1 MPDRLRLDRRTF
13 LAASAASVTLPLLA
27 HAAEGERTIIDTHQ
41 HLWIRKKVRMNWI
54 AKGSK
59 LDRDF
64 TPDDYADAIKG
75 TGITQAVYLEV
86 DVVPD
91 DLNTEADWVA
101 DLCAGGKTATRA
113 AVIGGRPE
121 SDGFAKYVARFKD
134 HKHIRGV
141 RRVLH
146 GETKAGHCL
155 SKEFQRGMNALA
167 ENGMH
172 FELCM
177 RHADLPDAIKLAK
190 ACPETRFVLDHCGN
204 PDLKKHDQWKRD
216 MEALAQCKNVLACK
230 VSGIVA
236 SADPTNWSA
245 DDLAPV
251 VNHTLDTFG
260 PERVMFGSDW
270 PVCLR
275 TATIKQWLAALDAIV
290 KERKAENMTK
300 LFRKNAERVYR
311 LA

>member
-1 MPDRLRLDRRTF
+1 MLDRRTF
-13 LAASAASVTLPLLA
+13 LACSSLGLGWSLTSGAE
-27 HAAEGERTIIDTHQ
+27 AAERGIIDTHQ
-41 HLWIRKKVRMNWI
+41 HLWIRKKVRLPWI

-64 TPDDYADAIKG
+64 TPDDYAQAIQG

-86 DVVPD
+86 DVLPD
-91 DLNTEADWVA
+91 DHQTEANWIA
-101 DLCAGGKTATRA
+101 DLCASGKTATRA

-121 SDGFAKYVARFKD
+121 SEGFGKYLARFQD
-134 HKHIRGV
+134 HQYVRGL

-146 GETKAGHCL
+146 GETKPGHCL
-155 SKEFQRGMNALA
+155 SKAFQRGIQLLG
-167 ENGMH
+167 EKGLH

-177 RHADLPDAIKLAK
+177 RHAELPDATKLAR
-190 ACPETRFVLDHCGN
+190 ACPDTRLVLNHCGN
-204 PDLKKHDQWKRD
+204 PDLKKHEQWQRD
-216 MEALAQCKNVLACK
+216 LEALAKCKNVVACK
-230 VSGIVA
+230 ISGIVA
-236 SADPTNWSA
+236 SADPTKWTA

-260 PERVMFGSDW
+260 PDRVMFGSDW

-275 TATIKQWLAALDAIV
+275 TATLKQWLAALDAIV
-290 KERKAENMTK
+290 QERKAEDKAK
-300 LFRKNAERVYR
+300 LFRTNAQRVYR

>member
-1 MPDRLRLDRRTF
+1 
-13 LAASAASVTLPLLA
+13 
-27 HAAEGERTIIDTHQ
+27 
-41 HLWIRKKVRMNWI
+41 
-54 AKGSK
+54 
-59 LDRDF
+59 
-64 TPDDYADAIKG
+64 
-75 TGITQAVYLEV
+75 
-86 DVVPD
+86 
-91 DLNTEADWVA
+91 
-101 DLCAGGKTATRA
+101 
-113 AVIGGRPE
+113 
-121 SDGFAKYVARFKD
+121 
-134 HKHIRGV
+134 
-141 RRVLH
+141 
-146 GETKAGHCL
+146 
-155 SKEFQRGMNALA
+155 MNALA

-236 SADPTNWSA
+236 SADPTKWSA

-260 PERVMFGSDW
+260 PDRVMFGSDW

-290 KERKAENMTK
+290 KERKAENLTK